1 MTKFQLVDSVQ
12 MRTGLTDNQAAD
24 AVEAVLETVQEVL
37 GRGGA
42 VGP

>member
-1 MTKFQLVDSVQ
+1 MTKFQPVDSVQ

-24 AVEAVLETVQEVL
+24 AFEAVLETVQEVL

-42 VGP
+42 VRP